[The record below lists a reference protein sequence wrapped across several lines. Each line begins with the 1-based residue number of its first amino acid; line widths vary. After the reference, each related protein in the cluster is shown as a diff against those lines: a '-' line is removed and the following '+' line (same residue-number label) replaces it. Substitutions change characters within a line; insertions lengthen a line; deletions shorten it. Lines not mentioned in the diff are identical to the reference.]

1 MGKFKWTTEKE
12 KIEMQEENNNKA
24 KINNDIDVI
33 IESLI
38 FVVQKLLNKE
48 ELTEK
53 ESKSIASTFE
63 KYSKTLK

>member
-1 MGKFKWTTEKE
+1 MGKFKWIAEQE
-12 KIEMQEENNNKA
+12 KIEELEKNSNKA

-53 ESKSIASTFE
+53 ESKSIANTFE
-63 KYSKTLK
+63 KYSKTK